1 MTSASHGRVLCCVT
15 GLLFLWSQFIFYTA
29 SGSRQPLLWLLVNC
43 NAELHMHQMFL
54 LPVGLVKLPL
64 IVI

>member
-1 MTSASHGRVLCCVT
+1 MVVFSHCVT

-29 SGSRQPLLWLLVNC
+29 SGSGQPLLWLLVNHK
-43 NAELHMHQMFL
+43 AELYMQQMFV